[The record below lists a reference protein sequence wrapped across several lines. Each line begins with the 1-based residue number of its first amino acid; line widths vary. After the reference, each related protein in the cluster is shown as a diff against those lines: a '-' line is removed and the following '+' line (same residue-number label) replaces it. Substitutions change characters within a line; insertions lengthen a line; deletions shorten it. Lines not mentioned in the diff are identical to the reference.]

1 MKSQIF
7 LAGILSTTAI
17 ATTMVVTS
25 FSPAQSCMMSGF
37 DRDRTEYNLPSWLR
51 SPLSGVIA
59 LPGVALATG
68 LFVGGRSLES

>member
-7 LAGILSTTAI
+7 LAGIVLTTAI
-17 ATTMVVTS
+17 ATTSIVTS
-25 FSPAQSCMMSGF
+25 FTPAQSCMMNQY
-37 DRDRTEYNLPSWLR
+37 DRDRVVYNLPGWLR
-51 SPLSGVIA
+51 SPFSAVIA